1 MRLYLALMLLAC
13 PAIVSGCSPTEPK
26 PTVRNVYQKT
36 TLPPVARKSYPLTV
50 KPDKD
55 LPQYDVLNMWSADRT
70 ARNLTEISRRACV
83 AAVDAENMKAP

>member
-1 MRLYLALMLLAC
+1 MLMLSAC
-13 PAIVSGCSPTEPK
+13 PVIVSGCSPSEPT

-36 TLPPVARKSYPLTV
+36 TLPPVARKSYPLTK

-70 ARNLTEISRRACV
+70 ARNLTEISRKACV
-83 AAVDAENMKAP
+83 DAVDAEGGTP